1 MASSAVITSVR
12 QKYQALA
19 PFFHEKARRCWAACE
34 AMALGR
40 GGISVVAAAT
50 DLARPTIRRGIAEL
64 QAGDYSPDATQPDHP
79 RHRSPSSHPSVAISL
94 DDPSADIPIM
104 GTKPAE

>member
-1 MASSAVITSVR
+1 
-12 QKYQALA
+12 
-19 PFFHEKARRCWAACE
+19 
-34 AMALGR
+34 MALRR

-79 RHRSPSSHPSVAISL
+79 RIRRPGGGRYSI
-94 DDPSADIPIM
+94 
-104 GTKPAE
+104 